1 MNLYFS
7 CSLTGGRADQEIYAA
22 IVGYLERQ
30 GHLVPTA
37 HLAEPEVMELEK
49 VVDPQEIY
57 RRDLR
62 WIEECDALIAEVS
75 TPSHGVGY
83 EIAYALGL
91 GKPVLCCYKRGV
103 PVSKMILGNQS
114 KGLLISEYE
123 STAVAL
129 TAIDAFLQQVQAT
142 GS

>member
-1 MNLYFS
+1 
-7 CSLTGGRADQEIYAA
+7 
-22 IVGYLERQ
+22 
-30 GHLVPTA
+30 
-37 HLAEPEVMELEK
+37 MELER

-57 RRDLR
+57 RRDIR

-103 PVSKMILGNQS
+103 PVSKMIVGNQS

-123 STAVAL
+123 SAAVAL
-129 TAIDAFLQQVQAT
+129 AAIDSFLQQVRAT

>member
-1 MNLYFS
+1 M
-7 CSLTGGRADQEIYAA
+7 TGGRADQEIYST
-22 IVGYLERQ
+22 IVKHLEQ
-30 GHLVPTA
+30 LGHGVPTA
-37 HLAEPEVMELEK
+37 HLADPGVMDLEK

-57 RRDLR
+57 RRDVR

-91 GKPVLCCYKRGV
+91 GTPVLCCYKSGV

-114 KGLLISEYE
+114 KGMWISKYE
-123 STAVAL
+123 DTAGAL
-129 TAIDAFLQQVQAT
+129 AVIDAFLQQVRIK